1 MIRQLKPESEKVLS
15 NHQCRAAL
23 KQAEDKYVALL
34 YDLAVTQKCPDL
46 KLSLVKLLNLEERAR
61 TAARVLA
68 RSWKTYLHFLH
79 FFHTAF
85 SLTPSYSQ
93 AMFESIVQ
101 QVLSKLQR
109 QQAQARQAK
118 QER

>member
-1 MIRQLKPESEKVLS
+1 MREDVSEVVDGAKYLDDPQLKPESEKVLS

-34 YDLAVTQKCPDL
+34 YDLAVTQKCPEL

-68 RSWKTYLHFLH
+68 
-79 FFHTAF
+79 
-85 SLTPSYSQ
+85 
-93 AMFESIVQ
+93 
-101 QVLSKLQR
+101 
-109 QQAQARQAK
+109 
-118 QER
+118 